1 MDNAKAVDAITSYE
15 DIRRIRELLEVRPL
29 ELLLFEMGIS
39 SGMRIKE
46 LLNLRAKDV
55 SGGKYAY
62 FLTEKNL
69 KEAYAKYCEVWEPK
83 PDDFI
88 FRKLRKNEPLA
99 FSAVTTTV
107 KSWFAECGLKGNFTS
122 RSLYKTW
129 EYMSMRQNGEMTPG
143 VSAYALSPID
153 PNSVQNQV
161 QERLYKAIITGTM
174 PAGTKLVV
182 SRLAQ
187 QLDCNMLQVRV
198 ALAHLEEQG
207 MVETRS
213 SKTCM
218 VRSLTPRDIHEIA
231 ELRILLEGYAMDQ
244 VKDKWSAE
252 TASVLENMLD
262 KWTQSADMA
271 ECVHLHG
278 LFHELLYRDTHMPM
292 LLGYIRNLADRMNAF
307 HIKYY
312 ISQHVQNETAMDD
325 EVEAHREL
333 LEHMK
338 DHDFKGARSM
348 ILKDVRRGEKDCL
361 TQLGRLEKQKAK
373 TGHGDKSL

>member
-1 MDNAKAVDAITSYE
+1 MDNPKAVDAITSGE

-46 LLNLRAKDV
+46 LLGLRAKDMT
-55 SGGKYAY
+55 GKYSY
-62 FLTEKNL
+62 LLTEKNL

-107 KSWFAECGLKGNFTS
+107 KSWFAECGLHGNFTS

-129 EYMSMRQNGEMTPG
+129 EYMSMRRNGEMAPG

-161 QERLYKAIITGTM
+161 QERLYKAIITGAM

-182 SRLAQ
+182 SRLSQ

-218 VRSLTPRDIHEIA
+218 VRSLTPRDIREIA
-231 ELRILLEGYAMDQ
+231 SLRILLEGYAMDQ
-244 VKDKWSAE
+244 EQSEWTPE
-252 TASVLENMLD
+252 TAAILESVLD
-262 KWTQSADMA
+262 KWTHSSDIA

-292 LLGYIRNLADRMNAF
+292 LLHYIRNLADRMNAY
-307 HIKYY
+307 HIRYY
-312 ISQHVQNETAMDD
+312 ISQHISHEQAVDD

-333 LEHMK
+333 LQYMTK
-338 DHDFKGARSM
+338 GDFEGAHARM
-348 ILKDVRRGEKDCL
+348 IQDVRDGENNCL
-361 TQLGRLEKQKAK
+361 TQLEKLNRQKGREE
-373 TGHGDKSL
+373 